1 MDKQPFFAP
10 EKLITATFTIRCYMP
25 GDGALLADA
34 VNTSYDHLKTF
45 MVWAKPHTEV
55 VETERSVRRWR
66 AQYLLNEN
74 FTLGI
79 FTPSGKR
86 LLGSSGF
93 HLREGDLENGAAEVG
108 MWLRADA
115 VGQGLGTRVLRGLL
129 DWGFSAWPWERI
141 TWHCAARNIASRRTA
156 EKAGMHYEGCMRAVH
171 RLADGTREDSLCFS
185 ALRGE

>member
-1 MDKQPFFAP
+1 MNKQPFFAP
-10 EKLITATFTIRCYMP
+10 EKLMTDIFTIRSYMP
-25 GDGALLADA
+25 GDGALLAEA
-34 VNTSYDHLKTF
+34 VNASYEHLKTF

-55 VETERSVRRWR
+55 VEMERNVRRWR

-79 FTPSGKR
+79 FSPAGDR

-108 MWLRADA
+108 LWIRVDA
-115 VGQGLGTRVLRGLL
+115 AGQGLGTRVLRALL

-141 TWHCAARNIASRRTA
+141 TWRCDARNIASRRTA
-156 EKAGMHYEGCMRAVH
+156 EKAGMCYEGCMRAVH
-171 RLADGTREDSLCFS
+171 RLPDGSREDSLCF
-185 ALRGE
+185 AQLRNS